1 MMYNDPPLA
10 KNVVESRETQLQPK
24 NKASKASQE
33 KSAEISKC
41 PNELIEGFNLQNEMR
56 AKDPHG

>member
-24 NKASKASQE
+24 NKASKASKE
-33 KSAEISKC
+33 KSAEISKW
-41 PNELIEGFNLQNEMR
+41 LIRLIIGF
-56 AKDPHG
+56 K